1 MPVINSISNMKN
13 EMQKWRQNLHT
24 FPELGFEENKTSDFI
39 AEKLKEF
46 GIEHFRDIAKTGI
59 IGVIRG
65 SKPGS
70 GAIGLRADMDALPMP
85 EENNFKHA
93 SQNPGKMHACG
104 HDGHVTML
112 LGAAKY
118 LSETK
123 NFSGTV
129 YLIFQPA
136 EEGLGGG
143 RVMVEEGLFEK
154 FPMQS
159 VWGMHNW
166 PGLDV
171 GKAAVHF
178 GTVMASSDNI
188 SISISG
194 RGSHAAIPH
203 LALDPVPVAAS
214 IINGLQHLVSRQTDP
229 LKTAVLSITMLNA
242 GTAFNV
248 IPDVVEM
255 SGTCRTMDEE
265 DRNRLENSIKKVSQN
280 IAKGFGL
287 KARVVYERGFPATVN
302 TIKEAEQS
310 VNVVEDVLGVNSA
323 STKMPP
329 SMVSEDFSYMLQERP
344 GAYILLGAGH
354 PGSGK
359 MLHNSKYDFN
369 DDILPMG
376 ASYWSRLVEMQLRK

>member
-59 IGVIRG
+59 VGVIRG

-93 SQNPGKMHACG
+93 SQYQGKMHACG

-159 VWGMHNW
+159 VWGMHN
-166 PGLDV
+166 
-171 GKAAVHF
+171 
-178 GTVMASSDNI
+178 
-188 SISISG
+188 
-194 RGSHAAIPH
+194 
-203 LALDPVPVAAS
+203 
-214 IINGLQHLVSRQTDP
+214 
-229 LKTAVLSITMLNA
+229 LSLIH
-242 GTAFNV
+242 
-248 IPDVVEM
+248 I
-255 SGTCRTMDEE
+255 
-265 DRNRLENSIKKVSQN
+265 
-280 IAKGFGL
+280 
-287 KARVVYERGFPATVN
+287 
-302 TIKEAEQS
+302 
-310 VNVVEDVLGVNSA
+310 
-323 STKMPP
+323 
-329 SMVSEDFSYMLQERP
+329 
-344 GAYILLGAGH
+344 
-354 PGSGK
+354 
-359 MLHNSKYDFN
+359 
-369 DDILPMG
+369 
-376 ASYWSRLVEMQLRK
+376 

>member
-1 MPVINSISNMKN
+1 MGCDNILPKIEISLGIIITVTARVLLALHHLVFWLVSTKYTISEDLGHPV
-13 EMQKWRQNLHT
+13 
-24 FPELGFEENKTSDFI
+24 
-39 AEKLKEF
+39 
-46 GIEHFRDIAKTGI
+46 GIE
-59 IGVIRG
+59 
-65 SKPGS
+65 
-70 GAIGLRADMDALPMP
+70 P

>member
-1 MPVINSISNMKN
+1 MPVINSISNIKN

-24 FPELGFEENKTSDFI
+24 FPELGFEEKKTSDFI
-39 AEKLKEF
+39 ADKLKEF

-59 IGVIRG
+59 VGVIRG